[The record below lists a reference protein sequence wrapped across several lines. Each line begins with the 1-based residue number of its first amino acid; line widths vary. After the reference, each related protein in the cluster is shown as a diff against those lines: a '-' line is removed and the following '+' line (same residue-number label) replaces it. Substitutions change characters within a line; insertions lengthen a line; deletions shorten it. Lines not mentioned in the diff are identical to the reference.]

1 MKIAFM
7 VGQFPL
13 LSETFILN
21 QITGAIDRGHEVDI
35 YADLPGDITILHG
48 DVTKYKLLDRTTY
61 LPSIP
66 ENLLWRCIKG
76 FGLLATRLR
85 QAPLKTLRALNVV
98 RYGKPALSLWL
109 LYSLVPELA
118 SSYDIIHCQF
128 GTQSFRGMA
137 FQTVNSPQAKLVT
150 TFRGQD
156 ISRFVAQKG
165 PHIYDRLFS
174 RGDYFLAN
182 CEFFKQQALELGCPR
197 DRIKVHGSGLECDRF
212 PFRTRRPPA
221 KKPVRIATVGRLV
234 EKKGIEYSIRGVAE
248 CMRSYPN
255 LTYTIVGEGELRPE
269 LEQLVRS
276 LGLESKIKLVGQKS
290 QEELIDILETCHLFI
305 APSVTA
311 ADGDRDAPVNTLK
324 EAMAMGLPIISTRH
338 GGIPELVDDGVEG
351 FLVPERDASA
361 IARELS
367 ELLEHP
373 QRWPIMGRAG
383 RARVEAQYDLSRLND
398 ELATLYRSL
407 LQPDQPPSK
416 TASLLPT

>member
-1 MKIAFM
+1 M

-35 YADLPGDITILHG
+35 YADLPGEIAILHG
-48 DVTKYKLLDRTTY
+48 DVVKYELLDRTTY
-61 LPSIP
+61 LPQIP
-66 ENLLWRCIKG
+66 ENLLWRAVRG
-76 FGLLATRLR
+76 LGLLGTRLTR
-85 QAPLKTLRALNVV
+85 SPRKTLRALNLFE
-98 RYGKPALSLWL
+98 YGESALSLWL
-109 LYSLVPELA
+109 LYSLVPKLDKT
-118 SSYDIIHCQF
+118 YDIVHCQF

-137 FQTVNSPQAKLVT
+137 FQTVNAPDAKLVT

-165 PHIYDRLFS
+165 PQIYDRLFE

-182 CEFFKQQALELGCPR
+182 CEFFQQRAIELGCPR

-212 PFRTRRPPA
+212 PFQVRHAPDEGPI
-221 KKPVRIATVGRLV
+221 RIATVGRLV
-234 EKKGIEYSIRGVAE
+234 EKKGIEYGIRGVAE
-248 CMRSYPN
+248 CLKSHPN
-255 LTYTIVGEGELRPE
+255 LEYIIVGEGALRQE

-276 LGLESKIKLVGQKS
+276 FGLESKIQLVGQKP
-290 QEELIDILETCHLFI
+290 QAELIDLLKTCHLFI

-351 FLVPERDASA
+351 FLVPERDGEA
-361 IARELS
+361 IARRLT
-367 ELLEHP
+367 ELLETP
-373 QRWPIMGRAG
+373 ETWPTMGRAG
-383 RARVEAQYDLSRLND
+383 RARVEAQYDLSQLND
-398 ELATLYRSL
+398 DLIALYRSL
-407 LQPDQPPSK
+407 LEAEPDTRK
-416 TASLLPT
+416 TPALLLT